1 MSGVAKH
8 WPLEERVDSYDQQE
22 VLSRMQTTARR
33 FRLTKPEL
41 TTHFAH
47 QLGVKPTVVRAFFA
61 ELERLAAYELMR
73 AGEFVVPEI
82 AKVVVQRRWAR
93 MGRHP
98 WTGEWT
104 RFPAKK
110 TVLKARVAGPLKD
123 AVLSEDGF

>member
-1 MSGVAKH
+1 MATRCG
-8 WPLEERVDSYDQQE
+8 
-22 VLSRMQTTARR
+22 
-33 FRLTKPEL
+33 LTKRDL
-41 TTHFAH
+41 TTHFVRH
-47 QLGVKPTVVRAFFA
+47 LGVKRTVVKAFFA

-73 AGEFVVPEI
+73 TGEFVVPGI
-82 AKVVVQRRWAR
+82 AKVVVQHRWAR

-98 WTGEWT
+98 WTGAWT

>member
-1 MSGVAKH
+1 MPG
-8 WPLEERVDSYDQQE
+8 
-22 VLSRMQTTARR
+22 
-33 FRLTKPEL
+33 
-41 TTHFAH
+41 
-47 QLGVKPTVVRAFFA
+47 
-61 ELERLAAYELMR
+61 
-73 AGEFVVPEI
+73 I

>member
-1 MSGVAKH
+1 MA
-8 WPLEERVDSYDQQE
+8 
-22 VLSRMQTTARR
+22 TR
-33 FRLTKPEL
+33 FGLTKREL
-41 TTHFAH
+41 TAHFAH
-47 QLGVKPTVVRAFFA
+47 HLGVKPPLVRAFFA

-73 AGEFVVPEI
+73 TGEFMVPGI

-123 AVLSEDGF
+123 AVLSEDGS

>member
-1 MSGVAKH
+1 MPG
-8 WPLEERVDSYDQQE
+8 
-22 VLSRMQTTARR
+22 
-33 FRLTKPEL
+33 
-41 TTHFAH
+41 
-47 QLGVKPTVVRAFFA
+47 
-61 ELERLAAYELMR
+61 
-73 AGEFVVPEI
+73 I

-98 WTGEWT
+98 RTGEWT